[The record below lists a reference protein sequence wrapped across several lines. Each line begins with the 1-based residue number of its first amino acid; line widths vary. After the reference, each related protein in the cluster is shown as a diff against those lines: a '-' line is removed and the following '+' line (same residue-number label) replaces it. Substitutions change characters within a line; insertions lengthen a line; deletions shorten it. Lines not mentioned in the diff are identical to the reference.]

1 LDKPRGLRGIF
12 VPKNQGNRMIESKR
26 NLLSIPEFAGELGV
40 TEACIRTWIQK
51 RQIAI
56 VKIGRL
62 VRIKRETIQELIER
76 GTVPA
81 LQR

>member
-1 LDKPRGLRGIF
+1 M
-12 VPKNQGNRMIESKR
+12 NTSKR
-26 NLLSIPEFAGELGV
+26 NLLSIPEAAGELGV

-51 RQIAI
+51 RSITI

-62 VRIKRETIQELIER
+62 VRISRDTIAEIIQR